1 MCHDTAQN
9 EANHTQ
15 RLQFLLN
22 PCLAGSGTINFSE
35 FLAMMKKMKAEECD
49 GTMLEAFKV
58 FDKDGNGFIKASEL
72 KAVMATMNDNL
83 TDEEVNE
90 ILRDA
95 DIDSDGQVS
104 YAGE

>member
-1 MCHDTAQN
+1 
-9 EANHTQ
+9 
-15 RLQFLLN
+15 
-22 PCLAGSGTINFSE
+22 
-35 FLAMMKKMKAEECD
+35 MMARKMKETDSDEE
-49 GTMLEAFKV
+49 LREAFRV

-104 YAGE
+104 YAGESTCGLCLLCLSVLDA